1 MAKYK
6 HQFGGGLYS
15 INVSALGAAAREVLQ
30 DICGKI
36 AAEVDKPIKK
46 FTSLY
51 IKDVSVTAQKGLPD
65 ISDVAKELSDLFF
78 EMEDGEWIRRIPA
91 FADVAYKP
99 VPEKSRGTD
108 VYRIEVILNDAVAMT
123 EYATVM
129 KADNLN
135 EYVAASQLRGKY
147 TLRFY
152 EFMREKMPS
161 DGVYDVDFEELR
173 GYLGFSPKYRSTA
186 ILAKLDEAI
195 KDIKDIAMY
204 ADVSYEAHHSD
215 FWASSRRK
223 GKVESLTFTVRYIN
237 MYEQQDKNN

>member
-15 INVSALGAAAREVLQ
+15 INASALGAAAREVLQ

-36 AAEVDKPIKK
+36 AAEADKPVKK
-46 FTSLY
+46 FAGAY
-51 IKDVSVTAQKGLPD
+51 IKDVSAAAPKGLPD
-65 ISDVAKELSDLFF
+65 VGDVAKELSDLYF
-78 EMEDGEWIRRIPA
+78 EMEDGEWVRRIPA

-99 VPEKSRGTD
+99 VPEKKRGTEI
-108 VYRIEVILNDAVAMT
+108 YRIEVILNDAVAMT

-135 EYVAASQLRGKY
+135 EYVAASHLKGKY

-161 DGVYDVDFEELR
+161 DGVYDVDFDELR

-186 ILAKLDEAI
+186 ILAKLDSVI
-195 KDIKDIAMY
+195 KDIKDAAFY
-204 ADVSYEAHHSD
+204 ADVSYEVQHSD
-215 FWASSRRK
+215 FWASARRK
-223 GKVESLTFTVRYIN
+223 GKVDSLTFTVRYIN
-237 MYEQQDKNN
+237 MYEQTDENN